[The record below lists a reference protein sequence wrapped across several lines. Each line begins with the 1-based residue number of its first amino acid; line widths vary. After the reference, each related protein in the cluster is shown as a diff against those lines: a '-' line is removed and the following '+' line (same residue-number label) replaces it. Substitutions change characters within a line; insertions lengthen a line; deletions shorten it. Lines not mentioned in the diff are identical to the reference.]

1 MSVAAQLP
9 TPDETRLAQEAVRA
23 LAQRASRADA
33 DIVAVRLTDGEA
45 PPVRVPR
52 QAFDLLLEVLGQMAN
67 GNAVT
72 LVPVHALL
80 TTQQAAD
87 LLNVSR
93 PFVVK
98 LLENGELEYH
108 KVGTHRRIR
117 AEHLFAYKKRQDE
130 ASAWALAELAEL
142 GQAEHLA

>member
-1 MSVAAQLP
+1 MVDSW
-9 TPDETRLAQEAVRA
+9 
-23 LAQRASRADA
+23 
-33 DIVAVRLTDGEA
+33 A
-45 PPVRVPR
+45 P
-52 QAFDLLLEVLGQMAN
+52 G
-67 GNAVT
+67 

-87 LLNVSR
+87 LLNVSC

-117 AEHLFAYKKRQDE
+117 VEHLFAYKKRRDE
-130 ASAWALAELAEL
+130 ASARALAELAEL